1 MVAHLETDM
10 YVWRIEIQATDKTWF
25 LDHILPVTSDP
36 KKGDERIS
44 ELRRQGFK
52 ARGRMEEKVDV

>member
-1 MVAHLETDM
+1 M